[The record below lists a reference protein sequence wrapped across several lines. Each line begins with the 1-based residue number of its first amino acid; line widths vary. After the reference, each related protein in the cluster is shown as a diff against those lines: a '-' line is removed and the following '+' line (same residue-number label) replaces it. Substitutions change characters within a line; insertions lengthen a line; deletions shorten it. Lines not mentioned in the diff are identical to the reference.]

1 LWTVATGQL
10 YGPVL
15 RPGSGASGGVTAVAF
30 SADST
35 VLAAAYGDGTI
46 RLWNPAASVAIG
58 SPLQAGSGVNDV
70 AFGPGGTLASA
81 GANGAVK
88 VWNTAGLRPGHPV
101 RDWFILVA
109 AVLALALA
117 AAAVTITTREVW
129 PRNFGR
135 T

>member
-1 LWTVATGQL
+1 VTG
-10 YGPVL
+10 
-15 RPGSGASGGVTAVAF
+15 VAF

-46 RLWNPAASVAIG
+46 WLWNPATSAALG
-58 SPLQAGSGVNDV
+58 SPLQAGSGVNGV
-70 AFGPGGTLASA
+70 AFGPGSTLASA

-88 VWNTAGLRPGHPV
+88 VWNTVGPQPGWSV
-101 RDWFILVA
+101 RDWFVLVA

>member
-1 LWTVATGQL
+1 M
-10 YGPVL
+10 
-15 RPGSGASGGVTAVAF
+15 AF
-30 SADST
+30 SADSA

-46 RLWNPAASVAIG
+46 RLWDPATGASAG
-58 SPLQAGSGVNDV
+58 PPLQAGSGVNGV

-88 VWNTAGLRPGHPV
+88 VWNTAGPAPGRSV

>member
-1 LWTVATGQL
+1 M
-10 YGPVL
+10 
-15 RPGSGASGGVTAVAF
+15 
-30 SADST
+30 
-35 VLAAAYGDGTI
+35 LAAAFGDGTI
-46 RLWNPAASVAIG
+46 DLWDPATSAPIG
-58 SPLQAGSGVNDV
+58 PPLQAGSGVNGV
-70 AFGPGGTLASA
+70 AFGPGATLASA

-88 VWNTAGLRPGHPV
+88 VWNSVGPPPGWSV
-101 RDWFILVA
+101 RDWFVLVA